1 MTRIKALRVGNVYIV
16 LRGMINWIKRLMLKT
31 CAYDVEWVKKHMY
44 TELGK
49 VVADRVSKWACEVRS
64 VDEVLYALL
73 SGLRASGAELESLY
87 GLDDHRRRPRDVT
100 RDLALAVAEWL
111 SALVDAGLL
120 YLYYVRVG
128 DDGRPYTGVEL
139 WHGPRHRRSYVEVR
153 IYVGEWGLE
162 PRLVKACSLRG
173 SEYGGP
179 FC

>member
-1 MTRIKALRVGNVYIV
+1 MYAQETQNLKKRI
-16 LRGMINWIKRLMLKT
+16 
-31 CAYDVEWVKKHMY
+31 
-44 TELGK
+44 
-49 VVADRVSKWACEVRS
+49 
-64 VDEVLYALL
+64 
-73 SGLRASGAELESLY
+73 ES
-87 GLDDHRRRPRDVT
+87 RRRPRDVA

-153 IYVGEWGLE
+153 IYVGEWDLE
-162 PRLVKACSLRG
+162 SRLVKACSLRG